1 MRRDIPNLTKYQIIL
16 ARDQF
21 RKNPSPNIVGRH
33 QGIIDGEYAICISL
47 YHGYELLQHMG
58 MRYFFLSGITHG
70 TKATN
75 TSEKKY
81 DDTRVMIVF
90 LILRQSLNL
99 QYFFLHLQSLETFAS
114 SLILSNVLMRRD
126 IPNLTKYQ
134 IILARDQ
141 FRKNPSPNIV
151 GRHQGIIDGEYAIC
165 ISLYHGYELLQHMGM
180 RYFFLSGITHGTKVE
195 ANDMR

>member
-21 RKNPSPNIVGRH
+21 RKNPSPNIVGCH

-90 LILRQSLNL
+90 FISRQCSGNCRNALK
-99 QYFFLHLQSLETFAS
+99 AS
-114 SLILSNVLMRRD
+114 
-126 IPNLTKYQ
+126 
-134 IILARDQ
+134 
-141 FRKNPSPNIV
+141 
-151 GRHQGIIDGEYAIC
+151 
-165 ISLYHGYELLQHMGM
+165 
-180 RYFFLSGITHGTKVE
+180 
-195 ANDMR
+195 ANY